1 MNKKKNLSVRR
12 VNDEV
17 DRHPGRRR
25 RLTIWLFVCML
36 FFTWTGI
43 QWFHQMGQISDKR
56 AELKRSTQ
64 QLSEAEAEK
73 RELQIEIEH
82 LHDPEYI
89 AELARKE
96 YYMTKKGEIIFVDP
110 RHSH

>member
-1 MNKKKNLSVRR
+1 MNNRRETSARR
-12 VNDEV
+12 VNDEA
-17 DRHPGRRR
+17 DPHPGRRR
-25 RLTIWLFVCML
+25 RLTIWLLVCVL
-36 FFTWTGI
+36 FLTWTGI
-43 QWFHQMGQISDKR
+43 QWFHQIDQLSDKR
-56 AELKRSTQ
+56 RELKRTAQ

-96 YYMTKKGEIIFVDP
+96 YYMTKKGEIIFINP
-110 RHSH
+110 RHSY